1 MFVQTYFNENVCQNI
16 TRAKQLFFPDDI
28 KPKQFRVSYLTSDAS
43 ADCKDGRNIING
55 TGQGSGQEDICAVI
69 TGGNCDATPA
79 ELYVVVN
86 YKALEFV
93 SIDIILQAVLLLINV
108 CRCVTPL
115 ISAKESQELYMFP
128 KLKNQIQTMANHLS
142 VNINTVFN

>member
-55 TGQGSGQEDICAVI
+55 IGQGSGQEDICAVI

-93 SIDIILQAVLLLINV
+93 SIDIILQVVLLLINV
-108 CRCVTPL
+108 RMQVCDSTDFSKGITGTIHVSKVEEP
-115 ISAKESQELYMFP
+115 
-128 KLKNQIQTMANHLS
+128 
-142 VNINTVFN
+142 NTDHGQPFVC